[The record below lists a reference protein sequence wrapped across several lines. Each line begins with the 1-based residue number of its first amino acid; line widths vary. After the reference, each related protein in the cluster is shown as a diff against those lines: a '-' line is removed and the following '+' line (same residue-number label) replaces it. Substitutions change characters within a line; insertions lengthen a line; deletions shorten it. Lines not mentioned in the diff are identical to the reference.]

1 MAQAQTLSMP
11 DAAKA
16 AGDEAGYQSS
26 SLPRLSNLGNLTTG
40 AVVRA
45 SVGFIMM
52 PTTIIKIRY
61 ESDLY
66 TYKSIAGAAQA
77 IWRAEGLRG
86 FFSGYGATALRD
98 APYAGLY
105 VLFYEQCKQNLSLMY
120 NASRIHENAQAP
132 PRVSVVPSMSINFA
146 ASAIAAGVATTI
158 THPFDVLKTRLQ
170 LMPGRYLNVFEGAKY
185 MLRDDG
191 IRSLFNG
198 LGLRMGRKAVSAAL
212 TWTIYEEMVKQA
224 ENILHS
230 QHQSF

>member
-1 MAQAQTLSMP
+1 MP
-11 DAAKA
+11 DVARTAAE
-16 AGDEAGYQSS
+16 EAGYQSS
-26 SLPRLSNLGNLTTG
+26 SLPKLSKMGNLTTG

-45 SVGFIMM
+45 SVGFVMM
-52 PTTIIKIRY
+52 PTTIIKVRY
-61 ESDLY
+61 ESNLY
-66 TYKSIAGAAQA
+66 SYRSIAGATKA

-105 VLFYEQCKQNLSLMY
+105 ILFYEQCKQELSHIY
-120 NASRIHENAQAP
+120 NASHSNEKAQALFNL
-132 PRVSVVPSMSINFA
+132 SVVPSMSINFT

-158 THPFDVLKTRLQ
+158 TNPFDVLKTRLQ
-170 LMPGRYLNVFEGAKY
+170 LMPGQYLNVVQATKH

-191 IRSLFNG
+191 VKSLFDG

-224 ENILHS
+224 ENMVHPSI
-230 QHQSF
+230 